1 MEKIKELLNKRDVLL
16 SDAENAVNA
25 GELETFNAIEA
36 KVKEL
41 DNEIEAAKLA
51 NANLKALQENNKVV
65 DLQNK
70 TVQVEGAKPM
80 ENMATNVLSNEQIY
94 TNAFAKTLMGQEL
107 TPVEN
112 NAFMEMNNH
121 TTLNTGVVIPTTT
134 LNEIITEIEAQAPF
148 FADARKFQISGLLK
162 LPKHTAITAGDA
174 AAYLEAEATAVEK
187 NTFVEISL
195 GGKEVAKYVEV
206 SFKLESMS
214 ISAFLEYLKGEIV
227 DRVGASLG
235 RQAISGTGV
244 KEMTGVLT
252 ALNAVTAQK
261 TTYVVATG
269 IVYKDITTAVSKLG
283 SKHIPNTVIYASN
296 ATVWNNL
303 ANIMDG
309 NGRPLFIS
317 DVTSGG
323 VGRILGFPVKVDS
336 AVPDGTVI
344 IGNAKGYVVNT
355 NEPLSVESV
364 RDIKARK
371 VGFSAYTIVDGNVT
385 HEKAFSIIAPA
396 AGA

>member
-1 MEKIKELLNKRDVLL
+1 MDIKELLNKRSELL
-16 SDAENAVNA
+16 SDAELLVNE
-25 GELETFNAIEA
+25 GKIEEFNAIETEI
-36 KVKEL
+36 KEL
-41 DNEIEAAKLA
+41 DNKIDAAKLA
-51 NANLKALQENNKVV
+51 NANLKAMQENNKVL
-65 DLQNK
+65 DLENK
-70 TVQVEGAKPM
+70 TVQVEGAKQM
-80 ENMATNVLSNEQIY
+80 ENMVTNVLSDEQIY

-107 TPVEN
+107 TSTEN
-112 NAFMEMNNH
+112 NAFLEMNNH
-121 TTLNTGVVIPTTT
+121 TTRNTGVVIPTTT
-134 LNEIITEIEAQAPF
+134 LNEIISDIEAQAPF
-148 FADARKFQISGLLK
+148 FADARKFQVSGLLK

-214 ISAFLEYLKGEIV
+214 IGAFLEYLKGEIV
-227 DRVGASLG
+227 DRVGAELG

-252 ALNAVTAQK
+252 ALASVTAQR
-261 TTYVVATG
+261 TTYTAATG

-283 SKHIPNTVIYASN
+283 SKHVPNAVIYASN

-317 DVTSGG
+317 DVTAGG

-336 AVPDGTVI
+336 SIPAGTVI

-355 NEPLSVESV
+355 NEALSVESV
-364 RDIKARK
+364 RDIKERK

-385 HEKAFSIIAPA
+385 NEKAFSIMAPSA
-396 AGA
+396 

>member
-1 MEKIKELLNKRDVLL
+1 MEKIKELLNQRSELL
-16 SDAENAVNA
+16 SNAETLVAE
-25 GELETFNAIEA
+25 GKLEEFNAIEA
-36 KVKEL
+36 QVKEL
-41 DNEIEAAKLA
+41 DSQIDAAKLA
-51 NANLKALQENNKVV
+51 NANLKAMQENNKVL
-65 DLQNK
+65 DLENK
-70 TVQVEGAKPM
+70 TVQVEGAKQM
-80 ENMATNVLSNEQIY
+80 ENMVTNVLSNEQIY

-107 TPVEN
+107 TPAEN

-121 TTLNTGVVIPTTT
+121 TTLNTGVLIPTTT
-134 LNEIITEIEAQAPF
+134 LNQIISEIEAQAPF
-148 FADARKFQISGLLK
+148 FADARKFQVTGLLK

-174 AAYLEAEATAVEK
+174 AAYLEAEETAVEK

-214 ISAFLEYLKGEIV
+214 VSAFLEYLKGEIV
-227 DRVGASLG
+227 ERVGVELG
-235 RQAISGTGV
+235 RQAISGNGV

-252 ALNAVTAQK
+252 ALASVTAQR
-261 TTYVVATG
+261 TTYASAEG
-269 IVYKDITTAVSKLG
+269 IAYQTITEAISKLG
-283 SKHIPNTVIYASN
+283 SQHVPNAVIYASN

-309 NGRPLFIS
+309 NLRPLFIS
-317 DVTSGG
+317 DVTAGG
-323 VGRILGFPVKVDS
+323 VGRILGIPVKVDS
-336 AVPDGTVI
+336 AVPAGTVI

-355 NEPLSVESV
+355 NEALSVESA

-385 HEKAFSIIAPA
+385 HEKAFSIIAPSA
-396 AGA
+396 